1 MDNLNIGQRLKAA
14 RQNRNMTLDGLAKIT
29 GVSKPMLGQIERGQ
43 SSSTVNTLWKI
54 ATGMKIPLSSFFQE
68 QRAEYTIVDL
78 QQQNMVLEENGEMR
92 AYTLF
97 AFNPFRSYEAFYIE
111 FDSGCQHHSD
121 KHNDGVEEYMYVL
134 VGSTVRS

>member
-1 MDNLNIGQRLKAA
+1 
-14 RQNRNMTLDGLAKIT
+14 
-29 GVSKPMLGQIERGQ
+29 
-43 SSSTVNTLWKI
+43 
-54 ATGMKIPLSSFFQE
+54 MKIPLSSFFQE